1 MQDWKIYQYFQYRER
16 VLDMKIIDAGI
27 TSPKGFKA
35 AGFFG
40 GIRRKKND
48 MSLIYSEVPAT
59 CVGVF
64 TKNTVKAAP
73 VLLGIE
79 ILKNTDLIQAIVINS
94 GNANACTGEKGIQDA
109 KTMVETVREVLGL
122 EENRV
127 LVSST
132 GVIGSPLPIEKITKS
147 IKANYKKLGKTIED
161 SNDVAEA
168 IMTTDTFQKKI
179 AVEIEVDGK
188 KVTIAGIAKG
198 SGMIHP
204 NMGTMLAY
212 ITTDISIGH
221 PLLDE
226 LLKKTTKDS
235 YNMISVDGDTS
246 TNDSLIVLA
255 NGMAENEM
263 IIEKNRDYYKF
274 KEAFDYVNLSLAKQI
289 IKDGEGAGKFIE
301 VNIKGAKTKEDARVF
316 AKSVISSSLVKTAF
330 FGEDANWGRMV
341 CALGYTEIQ
350 FSLEKFSIN
359 IENKDK
365 KIDLMKEGI
374 PLIFDEEKALEIL
387 KMDEIKVNILLGEG
401 EENATAWGCDLSYDY
416 VKINGSYR
424 S

>member
-1 MQDWKIYQYFQYRER
+1 MCPCFQYKKRG
-16 VLDMKIIDAGI
+16 VDMKIIDAGI
-27 TSPKGFKA
+27 TTPKGFKA

-40 GIRRKKND
+40 GIRRKKDD
-48 MSLIYSEVPAT
+48 MSLIYSEVPAN
-59 CVGVF
+59 CAAVF

-73 VLLGIE
+73 ILLDIE
-79 ILKNTDLIQAIVINS
+79 ILKNTNLIQAIVINS
-94 GNANACTGEKGIQDA
+94 GNANACTGKKGLEDA
-109 KTMVETVREVLGL
+109 KTMVETVREVLKL
-122 EENRV
+122 DKDRV

-132 GVIGSPLPIEKITKS
+132 GVIGSPLPIDKITKS
-147 IKANYKKLGKTIED
+147 IKENYKKLGNTIED
-161 SNDVAEA
+161 SNNVANA
-168 IMTTDTFQKKI
+168 IMTTDTFQKK
-179 AVEIEVDGK
+179 ASVEIEIEGK

-212 ITTDISIGH
+212 ITTDINISH
-221 PLLDE
+221 KLLDE
-226 LLKKTTKDS
+226 LLKESTKDS

-255 NGMAENEM
+255 NKMAGNKEINIKDEN
-263 IIEKNRDYYKF
+263 YYKF
-274 KEAFDYVNLSLAKQI
+274 KEAFDYINLSLAKQI

-301 VNIKGAKTKEDARVF
+301 VNIKGAKTKKDAREF

-330 FGEDANWGRMV
+330 FGEDANWGRIV
-341 CALGYTEIQ
+341 CALGYTEID

-359 IENKDK
+359 IENKEN
-365 KIDLMKEGI
+365 KIDLMKDGI
-374 PLIFDEEKALEIL
+374 PLVFSEEKALEIL
-387 KMDEIKVNILLGEG
+387 KMKEIKVNISLGEG
-401 EENATAWGCDLSYDY
+401 TESATAWGCDLSYDY